1 MRINQSISTLF
12 NFRLRS
18 NRSKINMFEGL
29 SQKAAAE
36 FNNLYHKMASE
47 NRKLNLR
54 GIYNNR
60 GQLACTPG
68 ESDNIWDSNHEKLPD
83 NNNPTF
89 LSPPK
94 SIKQMLLEGPI
105 HLRYTGKLTSTEI
118 AEKWANTGEITPQEQ
133 FYLNMVNVHLY
144 EKASQQARIPRM
156 AKKIDQVLLENGIT
170 INQDEKFTI
179 SVDRNNQITVSG
191 IDDSERS
198 KAIQA
203 ALQTHVIK
211 LPYSSCNLAAGI
223 RAVYFGNS
231 QNTNNFSLEV
241 RSLSLATMT
250 ASRFLYDETGGKVSL
265 DDLTIIGGAIVGLP
279 PKFADL
285 LNGDNLKGV
294 IRNGQNL
301 EGVRVCIMQVKSY
314 EAKYGKENLPTV
326 ISTFTYQNGKLAL
339 VEDPELP
346 RKADAISKGQT
357 GSFMERLRFI
367 DNDPQLFY
375 ESMAKK

>member
-279 PKFADL
+279 PKLADL